1 MSKTAPNWLDKE
13 FFRKV
18 IRNYTNDEDAILLNF
33 SIRSGSKAGENFAS
47 DLYRVTI
54 NYSKTTNSMVEVD
67 VKSLNL
73 QNSETIS
80 VIVKVL
86 PANEDVDI
94 DNRRM
99 FLNEMRMY
107 GESLVEI
114 DKIVRQAY
122 GELKLF
128 PR

>member
-1 MSKTAPNWLDKE
+1 MSKTAPNWLDRD
-13 FFRKV
+13 FFSRV
-18 IRNYTNDEDAILLNF
+18 IRSHASDETAILLNF

-54 NYSKTTNSMVEVD
+54 NYSKKTFTKQPTNE
-67 VKSLNL
+67 L
-73 QNSETIS
+73 IS

-86 PANEDVDI
+86 PKNEDVDI
-94 DNRRM
+94 DNHRM
-99 FLNEMRMY
+99 FQNEMRMY
-107 GESLVEI
+107 GECLVDI
-114 DKIVRQAY
+114 DKVIREAY